1 MRVKNWM
8 KAAMLVSALS
18 FGVLPMHAQ
27 QAQSPQSTGDAVAD
41 AARKAREQKKEAPK
55 PKKVFTDDDVKP
67 ASSSET
73 QPGANAAAS
82 GTQNP
87 SAGTQPADANG
98 AAADSG
104 ANGSKNDEATWRK
117 KFQEQRDK
125 IAQAE
130 KELDLLQRE
139 GDKAQVQYYA
149 DPQKAMNEQLTR
161 KDINDHN
168 SKVEEKKKQVAQLKQ
183 QMSDMEDDLRK
194 SGGDPGW
201 AR

>member
-1 MRVKNWM
+1 M
-8 KAAMLVSALS
+8 KAAMLVPALS
-18 FGVLPMHAQ
+18 LGVLVAGA
-27 QAQSPQSTGDAVAD
+27 QAQSQQSTGDAVAD
-41 AARKAREQKKEAPK
+41 AARKAREQKKDAPK

-67 ASSSET
+67 ASSS
-73 QPGANAAAS
+73 ANAAAGAQNAGD
-82 GTQNP
+82 GTK
-87 SAGTQPADANG
+87 GADAAG
-98 AAADSG
+98 VADSG
-104 ANGSKNDEATWRK
+104 TGGGKNDEAAWRK
-117 KFQEQRDK
+117 KFQQQRDK

-168 SKVEEKKKQVAQLKQ
+168 SKVEEKKKQIAQLKQ
-183 QMSDMEDDLRK
+183 QMDDMEEELRK

-201 AR
+201 GR

>member
-1 MRVKNWM
+1 
-8 KAAMLVSALS
+8 MLVPALCL
-18 FGVLPMHAQ
+18 GVLTVHAQ
-27 QAQSPQSTGDAVAD
+27 QAQSQQSTGDAVAD

-67 ASSSET
+67 ASSPET
-73 QPGANAAAS
+73 QPAANAAAP

-87 SAGTQPADANG
+87 GDGTKPADAG
-98 AAADSG
+98 G
-104 ANGSKNDEATWRK
+104 KNDEATWRK
-117 KFQEQRDK
+117 KFQEQRAK

-130 KELDLLQRE
+130 KELDVLQRE
-139 GDKAQVQYYA
+139 GDKAQVQYYS

-168 SKVEEKKKQVAQLKQ
+168 AKVEEKQKQIAQLKQ
-183 QMSDMEDDLRK
+183 QLDDMEDALRR

>member
-1 MRVKNWM
+1 MRLKNWM
-8 KAAMLVSALS
+8 KAAMLMPALS
-18 FGVLPMHAQ
+18 LGVLTAQAQ
-27 QAQSPQSTGDAVAD
+27 QAQSQQSTGDAVAD
-41 AARKAREQKKEAPK
+41 AARKAREQKKDAPK

-73 QPGANAAAS
+73 QPAANGAAS

-87 SAGTQPADANG
+87 DGGTQAAGATG
-98 AAADSG
+98 AAASG
-104 ANGSKNDEATWRK
+104 GKNDEASWRK

-130 KELDLLQRE
+130 KELDLLERE

-168 SKVEEKKKQVAQLKQ
+168 AKIEEKKKQIAQLKQ
-183 QMSDMEDDLRK
+183 QMDDMEEALRK